1 MADDPIGA
9 ALRNLVVIR
18 RLSNGLAR
26 DVRDEIRK
34 LVDAYVI
41 ELARIDPTAVTRD
54 RYRKAR
60 VAALLKRVE
69 EISATQYPQIR
80 RLLDST
86 AARVGVQQ
94 AQWAQQSLETAIGQV
109 GVTSVSRLGVSY
121 FREILKSDPFDGETM
136 GKWVQ
141 RHRQSTIN
149 AVRQQIQLGV
159 TQSEPLGDIVRR
171 VRGRSVGGGRFK
183 GGVLQ
188 TATRQ
193 AEGIARTAIT
203 YMANRAHMAAYQEN
217 EDVLSGVEF
226 TATLD
231 SRTTPICAR
240 WDGTVWALDDPRIQ
254 TPPLHF
260 NCRSVLVPVV
270 NWKGLGI
277 EPPPEG
283 KRVQGDG
290 KPVPSSKTYADW
302 FRDKSDTPKGRAEQ
316 DAIIGK
322 ARAELFR
329 KGELTFRQMISRD
342 NRVLTLDELGR

>member
-217 EDVLSGVEF
+217 DDVLSCV
-226 TATLD
+226 
-231 SRTTPICAR
+231 
-240 WDGTVWALDDPRIQ
+240 
-254 TPPLHF
+254 
-260 NCRSVLVPVV
+260 
-270 NWKGLGI
+270 
-277 EPPPEG
+277 
-283 KRVQGDG
+283 
-290 KPVPSSKTYADW
+290 
-302 FRDKSDTPKGRAEQ
+302 
-316 DAIIGK
+316 
-322 ARAELFR
+322 
-329 KGELTFRQMISRD
+329 
-342 NRVLTLDELGR
+342 